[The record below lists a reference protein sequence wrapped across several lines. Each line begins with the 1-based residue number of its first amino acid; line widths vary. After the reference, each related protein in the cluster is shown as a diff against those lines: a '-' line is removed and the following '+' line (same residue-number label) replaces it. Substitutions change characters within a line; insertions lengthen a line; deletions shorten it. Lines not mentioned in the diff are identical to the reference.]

1 MISKDDFLQL
11 TPRQEDI
18 YNAMLEEHL
27 MIDGNPVTRQRVK
40 ESYPS
45 TTIQPRR
52 KKKTSPKTTRKRKK
66 KGCGCK

>member
-1 MISKDDFLQL
+1 MVNKDDFLQL

-18 YNAMLEEHL
+18 YNTMLEEHL
-27 MIDGNPVTRQRVK
+27 MVDGKPVTRQRVK

-45 TTIQPRR
+45 TEIQPRK
-52 KKKTSPKTTRKRKK
+52 KKKTTPKATRKK